1 MKIGYSF
8 WGFLGDIKMD
18 VNRRLASTP
27 DGNATYSWSII
38 SKLQELGN
46 DVVLMMPD
54 RDKPAVEAVGTNILF
69 KSFAKVKRISAYCNS
84 IKTLN
89 IENAYRMSEEEVH
102 ECWDNAGC
110 KDLDIVLHEW
120 RMSIEGR
127 NTRSSMTTLG
137 SEWQPDLFIQECLID
152 YCKKNNLKLV
162 VFDLD
167 YKLEESDVN
176 KLIEDGIDLTVFEL
190 GNKWKSKE
198 WAKKVYIPFDFS
210 SMYELKPNHWVD
222 NKLVYVGN
230 RYERDWCIDKYIP
243 QNVDG
248 VVVYGNWNEGG
259 RDSSSR
265 WQGIQFRNRIQVC
278 DMYEAYSKSATT
290 ILLAKED
297 YCKYGFMTA
306 RVFESLLFCSVPMF
320 IEEYGSE
327 LIEQFVGDYS
337 RMLTVHSVEDVIKL
351 SNKMYDNAV
360 TRCYI
365 INELRE
371 RISKFMD
378 VKLFVEELLS
388 C

>member
-18 VNRRLASTP
+18 VNRLLASTP

-54 RDKPAVEAVGTNILF
+54 RDEPAVKAVGTNILF
-69 KSFAKVKRISAYCNS
+69 KSFAKVKRISAYYNS
-84 IKTLN
+84 TKTLDV
-89 IENAYRMSEEEVH
+89 ENAYTMTEEEVH
-102 ECWDNAGC
+102 KCWDNAGC

-120 RMSIEGR
+120 RMPIEGR
-127 NTRSSMTTLG
+127 NTKSSMVTLG

-176 KLIEDGIDLTVFEL
+176 KLIKDGINLTVFEL
-190 GNKWKSKE
+190 GSKWKSKE

-210 SMYELKPNHWVD
+210 SMYELKPIHWVD
-222 NKLVYVGN
+222 DKLVYVGN

-248 VVVYGNWNEGG
+248 VVIYGNWNEGG
-259 RDSSSR
+259 RDSFSR
-265 WQGIQFRNRIQVC
+265 WPGIQFRHRIQVC

-378 VKLFVEELLS
+378 VKFFVEELLS